1 MKIFLN
7 GYMGCGKSY
16 IGEKLS
22 ESMDYPFVDMDS
34 QIEIM
39 EGRTIHEIFQKKGE
53 LYFRKLENEVLKDIL
68 ASKSD
73 MIISLGGG
81 TPCYGNNFELIK
93 EDAENQTLYL
103 KASVEVLTERLF
115 LEKVHRPVISHLE
128 TKEQLEEF
136 IRKHLFERAF
146 YYNQSNIIVDVDHA
160 TPTKIL
166 EEIRAKLV
174 K

>member
-22 ESMDYPFVDMDS
+22 ESMDYTFVDMDS

-93 EDAENQTLYL
+93 ADAENQTLYL

-146 YYNQSNIIVDVDHA
+146 YYNQSKIIVDVDHS

>member
-73 MIISLGGG
+73 MVISLGGG
-81 TPCYGNNFELIK
+81 TPCYGNNFDLIK
-93 EDAENQTLYL
+93 EDSESRTVYL

-146 YYNQSNIIVDVDHA
+146 YYNQSKIIVDVDHA
-160 TPTKIL
+160 TSTEIL
-166 EEIRAKLV
+166 EKMNAKLT
-174 K
+174 